1 MVGGAITGALSML
14 VGAKLMAPHGGIFV
28 LLIPNAITPALL
40 YLGAIIIGSLVT
52 GLGYAFIKR
61 GAAHVAVTS

>member
-1 MVGGAITGALSML
+1 GALSML

-40 YLGAIIIGSLVT
+40 YLGAIVVGSLIT

-61 GAAHVAVTS
+61 GAAQVAVAS